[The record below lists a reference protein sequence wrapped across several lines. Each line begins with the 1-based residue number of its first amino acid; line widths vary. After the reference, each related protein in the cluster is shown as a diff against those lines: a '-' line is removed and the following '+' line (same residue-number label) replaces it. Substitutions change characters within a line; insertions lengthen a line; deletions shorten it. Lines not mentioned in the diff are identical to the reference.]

1 MLNQK
6 KHRDLAPPKNKA
18 DERIAE
24 IRARI
29 EKLLKSTKKLEVEL
43 ARKERELRS

>member
-6 KHRDLAPPKNKA
+6 KHRELPAPRNKA